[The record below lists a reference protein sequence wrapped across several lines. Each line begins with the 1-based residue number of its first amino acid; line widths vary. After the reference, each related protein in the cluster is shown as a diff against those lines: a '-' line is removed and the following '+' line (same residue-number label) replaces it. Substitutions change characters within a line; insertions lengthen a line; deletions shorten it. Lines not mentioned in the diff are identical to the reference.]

1 MNEPDNRPPGGK
13 RWPADN
19 RWALILVA
27 GLVLLALPT
36 LVRLVREGGTP
47 PPAGAP
53 AGYTP
58 PAIATPALGATPI
71 PTNTPRRSEEIGALP
86 GMLSNAQLP
95 RGSVVVDLAHY
106 SLIDRARFQPLAAA
120 LAQKG
125 VDLRFWLPTVDTESI
140 EQLTD
145 FPDLS
150 AELEKQLAGANA
162 LVVVSPFFLYTP
174 AEISVVERFVAD
186 GGRLLLISDPDV
198 ESDSAS
204 DTNQLAAAFNVI
216 FNQDYLYDTAANDEN
231 FTYFFQGEFL
241 GEAAELAGSRI
252 AFYGGRS
259 IGGAVEPLVRSADST
274 LSSLRSGLT
283 SFNTVVLGGSTANG
297 SQGRVLAL
305 SDFDVLT
312 DPYAARHDNRR
323 MLQFVG
329 DFLAGVPEAEI
340 GPLVTDLGGH
350 DLGALLA
357 AFAECDRVA
366 DRPSIVFAYTVK
378 GYRTP
383 LAGNPRNHA
392 ALLSTEQ
399 IARLRS
405 DLGLTERTEW
415 DAPAPGSRAGALIA
429 RRSTELARPP
439 ASVPPPIA
447 VPTSTGLRPG
457 KPIST
462 QEAFGRVLVALSR
475 EPGAGRHLV
484 TTAPDVATSTN
495 LAGFINRTGVFAPDE
510 RRAWHT
516 DPMVRWA
523 ESPTGQHIELG
534 ISEMNLFLLLGQL
547 GLAEDLSGQRL
558 LPVGTVYDPFVC
570 RGLDAFVYSVYS
582 GARFVV
588 AGTPSGITLAPE
600 GGAHQSTITASI
612 GMELPRTT
620 LLEPAYAGALDWLL
634 CDALGRIGAGTTPGD
649 PETGSYYFRLTTRP
663 VDQSPFEAA
672 RDRLGDQ
679 VLRWQVLAGA
689 YRLVEPAGGVQAP
702 QVQLAACGA
711 VLPEV
716 LAAAQELTAEGI
728 GVTVVD
734 ITSADRLYAEWQ
746 RTLRQGIRTARTPAA
761 PGGLRAAFR
770 PGVPLVTVHD
780 AASHA
785 LAWLGSAL
793 GSVAVPLGVD
803 EFGQSGAVSELYG
816 LHDLLPGSIVN
827 AALAALSLQN

>member
-1 MNEPDNRPPGGK
+1 MTTVLPVPPDEMRAANTG
-13 RWPADN
+13 
-19 RWALILVA
+19 A
-27 GLVLLALPT
+27 GAELLPT
-36 LVRLVREGGTP
+36 LSDIEERVLWLALRIVDAANHDRPDRDGVKVGGHQASSASMATIMTALWFAHLSADDRVSVKPHASPVFHAIQYLLGNLDRRYLTTLRALGGLQSYPSRTKDPDPVDFSTGSVGLGAAAPLFAAAARRYVDAHFGPRPRSRFVALLGDAELDEGNIWEAIADPATIGLGNVMWVVDFNRQSLDRVVPGVRIAQWRGQFEAAGWHVAEVKYGARLRAAFARPGGQALRDWIDSMPNEQYQSLFALAGVELRTRFLE
-47 PPAGAP
+47 GAP
-53 AGYTP
+53 A
-58 PAIATPALGATPI
+58 A
-71 PTNTPRRSEEIGALP
+71 
-86 GMLSNAQLP
+86 
-95 RGSVVVDLAHY
+95 
-106 SLIDRARFQPLAAA
+106 
-120 LAQKG
+120 
-125 VDLRFWLPTVDTESI
+125 
-140 EQLTD
+140 
-145 FPDLS
+145 
-150 AELEKQLAGANA
+150 
-162 LVVVSPFFLYTP
+162 
-174 AEISVVERFVAD
+174 
-186 GGRLLLISDPDV
+186 
-198 ESDSAS
+198 
-204 DTNQLAAAFNVI
+204 
-216 FNQDYLYDTAANDEN
+216 
-231 FTYFFQGEFL
+231 
-241 GEAAELAGSRI
+241 
-252 AFYGGRS
+252 
-259 IGGAVEPLVRSADST
+259 
-274 LSSLRSGLT
+274 
-283 SFNTVVLGGSTANG
+283 
-297 SQGRVLAL
+297 
-305 SDFDVLT
+305 
-312 DPYAARHDNRR
+312 
-323 MLQFVG
+323 VG

-399 IARLRS
+399 IAWLRS

-439 ASVPPPIA
+439 APVPPPIA